1 MTHLVDP
8 ISDADLDAYV
18 DDQLDAARRIDVEAY
33 LSSNPQT
40 AARVM
45 LDLRTRDE
53 LRLALAAAERTG
65 RPSTS
70 DAARRLERGLRQGR
84 LLAGLRR
91 ASAIAAMVAAGWFAH
106 SQFGP
111 LLVGPVV
118 ASAQPPSYVD
128 DALMA
133 HTTTLLRG
141 SMPSQ
146 PEAPSYRPDEIRSAT
161 AIVLPELPRD
171 WQLLDVQVFP
181 SKFGPSVELAARSP
195 ELGVLSLFAVRPGDF
210 AVMPTRHVIEGD
222 VSAAYWQTGE
232 IAYALVARTDA
243 HDLERTAT
251 SLARTL
257 Y

>member
-1 MTHLVDP
+1 MEIAPIGVTGPADRLLVAGLREISP
-8 ISDADLDAYV
+8 IL
-18 DDQLDAARRIDVEAY
+18 
-33 LSSNPQT
+33 
-40 AARVM
+40 
-45 LDLRTRDE
+45 DE
-53 LRLALAAAERTG
+53 LDPAVLVVGGLMGRLWLHG
-65 RPSTS
+65 
-70 DAARRLERGLRQGR
+70 QR

-146 PEAPSYRPDEIRSAT
+146 LEAPIYRPDEIRSAT
-161 AIVLPELPRD
+161 ALVLPELPRD
-171 WQLLDVQVFP
+171 WQLLDVQIFP

-210 AVMPTRHVIEGD
+210 AVIPTRHVIEGD